1 MKTALNLLPMRYR
14 RERLMRRRAIQWSIV
29 LVAALATIGAARWY
43 RTHEYRSLERQLAAV
58 SREGSPAQ
66 TMLREITKMRDE
78 IAQLQQHQTI
88 ATELEQQRQVLALLA
103 VVSRSA
109 HETQGR
115 LRVTDCRVIDLQATE
130 VAANQSNNASHEG
143 TVTLVGVSLDSPTV
157 AEFHDGLVR
166 SGLFADVKLIK
177 SNERAEVGTE
187 LYDYEVRCEL

>member
-1 MKTALNLLPMRYR
+1 MKTALNLLPMKYR

-43 RTHEYRSLERQLAAV
+43 RIHEYRLLERQLAAV

-103 VVSRSA
+103 VVSEA
-109 HETQGR
+109 ANQTQGR
-115 LRVTDCRVIDLQATE
+115 LRVTDCRVMDLQATE
-130 VAANQSNNASHEG
+130 VAANQSSNASQEG